1 MLLLNQCIR
10 VVIKLLYSLDTRNA
24 AKCRDRK
31 IHMMLPRKGNKLFN
45 VLYEWVENR
54 LRTAG
59 SPAPEILELFFS
71 TPLYPEKLFHTSG
84 ALVYINYNIKIV
96 LLFKYIDHI
105 RN

>member
-1 MLLLNQCIR
+1 M
-10 VVIKLLYSLDTRNA
+10 
-24 AKCRDRK
+24 
-31 IHMMLPRKGNKLFN
+31 
-45 VLYEWVENR
+45 YEWVENR

-71 TPLYPEKLFHTSG
+71 APLYPEKLFHTSG

-105 RN
+105 RNWNEKKLGTYLLIHLKIIIHTHHMLT